1 MQLTE
6 FSYKSF
12 IRTVFIFC
20 FMGVAHNTHAQKQPT
35 IQHIT
40 FRGNVFEVLESADT
54 AEMLD
59 PVTNEVELVYI
70 NPNPLPLKYNNMHI
84 YSKDDV
90 ERQSSANGDILTRY
104 LLQALSK
111 HLSAFADG
119 DYRVLLTNVIIN
131 HKGKVVYYNFGG
143 FEKKA
148 IKETYTAGTDP
159 EPGKPKGK
167 VFERIKWNK
176 VYEEQQELIGKT
188 VDNAVEKAPTYQ
200 PATVKGYPVPIR
212 LPDDA
217 TQRAF
222 SIKKGAI
229 IYK

>member
-1 MQLTE
+1 MQLTG
-6 FSYKSF
+6 FSYNRV

-20 FMGVAHNTHAQKQPT
+20 FMVVAHNAYAQKQPT

-40 FRGNVFEVLESADT
+40 FKGNVFEVLESADT

-59 PVTNEVELVYI
+59 PVTNEVELVYL
-70 NPNPLPLKYNNMHI
+70 NPNPLPLKFNNMHI

-90 ERQSSANGDILTRY
+90 EKQSSVNGDIFSRY

-111 HLSAFADG
+111 QLAAFADG
-119 DYRVLLTNVIIN
+119 EYRVLLTNVIISD
-131 HKGKVVYYNFGG
+131 KGKVVYYNFDG

-167 VFERIKWNK
+167 VFEQIKWNK
-176 VYEEQQELIGKT
+176 VYKEQQELVSKT
-188 VDNAVEKAPTYQ
+188 VGNAIEKAPTYQ
-200 PATVKGYPVPIR
+200 PATVKGYPVPYR

-217 TQRAF
+217 TQRSF